1 MEATEQT
8 LYVKVTAI
16 YVAGLGRIPT
26 EKYFSS
32 AQLSKHL
39 QNGVNTKKCKEWELD
54 LKSNLCLTLENQA
67 EVSIAKAANIASGCS
82 PPHMSKQRKGLP
94 SSDTALTLTI
104 NKILSTKITKYFAL
118 LLTFHEEHR

>member
-1 MEATEQT
+1 MEAIEQT

-67 EVSIAKAANIASGCS
+67 EVSIAKAANIAAGCS
-82 PPHMSKQRKGLP
+82 PPHMSKQREGLP
-94 SSDTALTLTI
+94 NSDTALTLTI